1 MEKNLEMQT
10 SLLEDSPVS
19 PGVWQ
24 ENKKDILMN
33 KTVTSG
39 TKWLGL
45 LKTYNLNG
53 SLGKMCEALLTCQWA
68 SNEVSLT
75 WRVSDTKPHHL
86 LFQLAPQMPN
96 TDENDVGLWATPNTM
111 DHLPQRSEEA
121 TIRMQN
127 GHRKGRSKPSNLR
140 EQVDE
145 NTMKMWPTPTTMD
158 SKEDSLKH
166 ATKLIQGKTHRA
178 SGQPIQKTLSDKV
191 MMEEIKANPK
201 LMEQYKDYEM
211 VTRKNLPNQQ
221 EFVEY
226 MRQQT
231 TIGKLFK
238 KTKIKKTTIEHWF
251 RRDKAGFS
259 HPSIEDW
266 EKIKPHLKEIKYDQE
281 MTTIHSIEWKKETTK
296 MWPTPKAT
304 DYFPGMGDYVEENQ
318 SGYTVTRKGTGT
330 KFGAKLSDAVDFKE
344 KQEKQMMW
352 PTPTATPRGAHTG
365 KMSGSVSEDG
375 KTSIRGNGTKFGATL
390 QTAVA
395 MAEKKKREMYP
406 TPTARDYKDSGE
418 NLDLYRSKRQDTQL
432 GVIVKRMSEIDDSK
446 SDQDQSGGSLNPE
459 WVEWLMGYPIGHTE

>member
-10 SLLEDSPVS
+10 SLLEDSLVS

-45 LKTYNLNG
+45 LKTYDLDG

-68 SNEVSLT
+68 SKEVSLT
-75 WRVSDTKPHHL
+75 WKASDIEPHHL

-121 TIRMQN
+121 TLRMQN

-145 NTMKMWPTPTTMD
+145 ETM
-158 SKEDSLKH
+158 
-166 ATKLIQGKTHRA
+166 
-178 SGQPIQKTLSDKV
+178 
-191 MMEEIKANPK
+191 
-201 LMEQYKDYEM
+201 
-211 VTRKNLPNQQ
+211 
-221 EFVEY
+221 
-226 MRQQT
+226 
-231 TIGKLFK
+231 
-238 KTKIKKTTIEHWF
+238 
-251 RRDKAGFS
+251 
-259 HPSIEDW
+259 
-266 EKIKPHLKEIKYDQE
+266 
-281 MTTIHSIEWKKETTK
+281 K

-304 DYFPGMGDYVEENQ
+304 DYFPGMGNYVEENQ

>member
-1 MEKNLEMQT
+1 MEKNLETQT

-19 PGVWQ
+19 PGVWR
-24 ENKKDILMN
+24 ENKKGILMN

-75 WRVSDTKPHHL
+75 WRASDIEPCHL
-86 LFQLAPQMPN
+86 LFQLVPQMPN

-121 TIRMQN
+121 TLRMQN

-145 NTMKMWPTPTTMD
+145 ETM
-158 SKEDSLKH
+158 
-166 ATKLIQGKTHRA
+166 
-178 SGQPIQKTLSDKV
+178 
-191 MMEEIKANPK
+191 
-201 LMEQYKDYEM
+201 
-211 VTRKNLPNQQ
+211 
-221 EFVEY
+221 
-226 MRQQT
+226 
-231 TIGKLFK
+231 
-238 KTKIKKTTIEHWF
+238 
-251 RRDKAGFS
+251 
-259 HPSIEDW
+259 
-266 EKIKPHLKEIKYDQE
+266 
-281 MTTIHSIEWKKETTK
+281 K

-344 KQEKQMMW
+344 KQMMW

-375 KTSIRGNGTKFGATL
+375 KTSIRANGTKFGATL

-395 MAEKKKREMYP
+395 MAELKKREMYP
-406 TPTARDYKDSGE
+406 TPTARDYKDSGQ

-432 GVIVKRMSEIDDSK
+432 GVIVKRMSESDFK
-446 SDQDQSGGSLNPE
+446 SEKDQSGGSLNPE
-459 WVEWLMGYPIGHTE
+459 WVEWLMGYEIGHTE

>member
-1 MEKNLEMQT
+1 MEKNLETQT
-10 SLLEDSPVS
+10 SLLEGFPVN
-19 PGVWQ
+19 PGVSQ
-24 ENKKDILMN
+24 EKSEEIQM
-33 KTVTSG
+33 TVISG

-45 LKTYNLNG
+45 LKTYDLDG

-68 SNEVSLT
+68 SKEVSLT

-121 TIRMQN
+121 TIRMMN

-145 NTMKMWPTPTTMD
+145 DTMKMWPTPTTMD

-191 MMEEIKANPK
+191 MMEEIKTNPK
-201 LMEQYKDYEM
+201 LMEQYKNYEM

-231 TIGKLFK
+231 TIGELFK
-238 KTKIKKTTIEHWF
+238 KTNIKKTTIEHWF

-266 EKIKPHLKEIKYDQE
+266 EKIKPYLKEIKYDQE
-281 MTTIHSIEWKKETTK
+281 MTTLHSIEW
-296 MWPTPKAT
+296 
-304 DYFPGMGDYVEENQ
+304 
-318 SGYTVTRKGTGT
+318 
-330 KFGAKLSDAVDFKE
+330 

-432 GVIVKRMSEIDDSK
+432 GVIVKRMSEIDNSK

>member
-1 MEKNLEMQT
+1 MEKNLETQT

-19 PGVWQ
+19 PGVWR

-45 LKTYNLNG
+45 LKTYDLDG

-75 WRVSDTKPHHL
+75 WRVSDTEPHHL

-121 TIRMQN
+121 TLRMQN

-145 NTMKMWPTPTTMD
+145 ETM
-158 SKEDSLKH
+158 
-166 ATKLIQGKTHRA
+166 
-178 SGQPIQKTLSDKV
+178 
-191 MMEEIKANPK
+191 
-201 LMEQYKDYEM
+201 
-211 VTRKNLPNQQ
+211 
-221 EFVEY
+221 
-226 MRQQT
+226 
-231 TIGKLFK
+231 
-238 KTKIKKTTIEHWF
+238 
-251 RRDKAGFS
+251 
-259 HPSIEDW
+259 
-266 EKIKPHLKEIKYDQE
+266 
-281 MTTIHSIEWKKETTK
+281 K

-330 KFGAKLSDAVDFKE
+330 KFGAKLSDAVDFR
-344 KQEKQMMW
+344 EKQMMW

-375 KTSIRGNGTKFGATL
+375 KTSIRANGTKFGATL

-395 MAEKKKREMYP
+395 MAELKKREMYP
-406 TPTARDYKDSGE
+406 TPTARDYKDSGQ

>member
-10 SLLEDSPVS
+10 SLLEDSLAN
-19 PGVWQ
+19 PGVSQ
-24 ENKKDILMN
+24 ENSEEIQM
-33 KTVTSG
+33 TVISG

-45 LKTYNLNG
+45 LKTYDLDG

-68 SNEVSLT
+68 SKEASLT

-121 TIRMQN
+121 TIRMMN

>member
-19 PGVWQ
+19 LGQLP
-24 ENKKDILMN
+24 ENKKGILMN

-75 WRVSDTKPHHL
+75 WKASDIEPHHL
-86 LFQLAPQMPN
+86 LFQLVPQMPN

-121 TIRMQN
+121 TLRMQN

-145 NTMKMWPTPTTMD
+145 ETM
-158 SKEDSLKH
+158 
-166 ATKLIQGKTHRA
+166 
-178 SGQPIQKTLSDKV
+178 
-191 MMEEIKANPK
+191 
-201 LMEQYKDYEM
+201 
-211 VTRKNLPNQQ
+211 
-221 EFVEY
+221 
-226 MRQQT
+226 
-231 TIGKLFK
+231 
-238 KTKIKKTTIEHWF
+238 
-251 RRDKAGFS
+251 
-259 HPSIEDW
+259 
-266 EKIKPHLKEIKYDQE
+266 
-281 MTTIHSIEWKKETTK
+281 K

-304 DYFPGMGDYVEENQ
+304 DYFPGMGDYVEENK

-330 KFGAKLSDAVDFKE
+330 KFGAKLSDAVDFK
-344 KQEKQMMW
+344 EKQMMW

-432 GVIVKRMSEIDDSK
+432 GVIVKRMSESDFK
-446 SDQDQSGGSLNPE
+446 SEKDQSGGSLNPE
-459 WVEWLMGYPIGHTE
+459 WVEWLMGYEIGHTE

>member
-10 SLLEDSPVS
+10 SLLEDSLAN
-19 PGVWQ
+19 PGQLQ
-24 ENKKDILMN
+24 ENSEEIQM
-33 KTVTSG
+33 TVISG

-45 LKTYNLNG
+45 LKTYDLDG

-68 SNEVSLT
+68 SKEVSLT

-121 TIRMQN
+121 TIRMMN

-145 NTMKMWPTPTTMD
+145 NTMK
-158 SKEDSLKH
+158 
-166 ATKLIQGKTHRA
+166 
-178 SGQPIQKTLSDKV
+178 
-191 MMEEIKANPK
+191 
-201 LMEQYKDYEM
+201 
-211 VTRKNLPNQQ
+211 
-221 EFVEY
+221 
-226 MRQQT
+226 
-231 TIGKLFK
+231 
-238 KTKIKKTTIEHWF
+238 
-251 RRDKAGFS
+251 
-259 HPSIEDW
+259 
-266 EKIKPHLKEIKYDQE
+266 
-281 MTTIHSIEWKKETTK
+281 
-296 MWPTPKAT
+296 
-304 DYFPGMGDYVEENQ
+304 
-318 SGYTVTRKGTGT
+318 
-330 KFGAKLSDAVDFKE
+330 
-344 KQEKQMMW
+344 MW

>member
-1 MEKNLEMQT
+1 MEKNLETQT

-19 PGVWQ
+19 PGVWR
-24 ENKKDILMN
+24 ENKKGILMN

-75 WRVSDTKPHHL
+75 WRASDIEPCHL
-86 LFQLAPQMPN
+86 LFQLVPQMPN

-121 TIRMQN
+121 TLRMQN

-145 NTMKMWPTPTTMD
+145 ETM
-158 SKEDSLKH
+158 
-166 ATKLIQGKTHRA
+166 
-178 SGQPIQKTLSDKV
+178 
-191 MMEEIKANPK
+191 
-201 LMEQYKDYEM
+201 
-211 VTRKNLPNQQ
+211 
-221 EFVEY
+221 
-226 MRQQT
+226 
-231 TIGKLFK
+231 
-238 KTKIKKTTIEHWF
+238 
-251 RRDKAGFS
+251 
-259 HPSIEDW
+259 
-266 EKIKPHLKEIKYDQE
+266 
-281 MTTIHSIEWKKETTK
+281 K

-344 KQEKQMMW
+344 KQMMW

-375 KTSIRGNGTKFGATL
+375 KTSIRANGTKFGATL

-395 MAEKKKREMYP
+395 MAELKKREMYP
-406 TPTARDYKDSGE
+406 TPTARDYKDSGQ

-459 WVEWLMGYPIGHTE
+459 WVEWLMGYEIGHTE